1 MKKTYR
7 MPQTTSVRFDV
18 EGMLAASDHPTSLR
32 IFEDENT
39 GGSDGLSNKKENPVW
54 GESKNGMWDNM
65 K

>member
-18 EGMLAASDHPTSLR
+18 EGMLAASTPTSLG
-32 IFEDENT
+32 IFEDEDT

-54 GESKNGMWDNM
+54 
-65 K
+65 